1 MIKNTESDEEI
12 HRQGLGGPQV
22 QELLGC
28 THGAR
33 MYHPY
38 WYVNV
43 VTHMEAL
50 RSPQNW
56 KFYGGFITQ
65 VWSLTDYFGPLS
77 FLSVKWG
84 PGFLVLLIFL
94 GTNPHPRAIKQS
106 TKRCLIRTK
115 DIPSIFITQES
126 AGVSG
131 ALCQKGH
138 QRQVSE
144 LEILLVF
151 LFPRKLQGF

>member
-1 MIKNTESDEEI
+1 MNSQRKRYTG
-12 HRQGLGGPQV
+12 RGPKGPQV

-43 VTHMEAL
+43 VNHKEAL

-94 GTNPHPRAIKQS
+94 GTNPHPRAIKES

-151 LFPRKLQGF
+151 LVPRKLQGF